1 MISIINENDTHLL
14 EQKSNQFLDRLEK
27 EIKNDGISTILD
39 NINTEDLYN
48 YDLIPHIKNNYLT
61 DKNKEKRLIGIKI
74 MTQLIVKK
82 PELKYNLFNLADE
95 LLQLTG
101 YKKSDEIRQLSEK
114 CVFTLFSLIEPE
126 IIPVFVENFILGKK
140 AGLSPLSRWQTKVI
154 SLKIL
159 SKAAEIAPREIESML
174 IILVP
179 VISRLMW
186 DVKKQV
192 KKQAAETLEDIC
204 DAIDNIDL
212 KPFIPKLVDA
222 IADPE
227 TVSDCIYSLAGTTFV
242 QTVTASA
249 LSITVPLLKRGF
261 NDKKTAIRRKCAV
274 ITENMAKLVKN
285 AKMLSHLC
293 PFWLHY

>member
-101 YKKSDEIRQLSEK
+101 DKKSEEIRQLSEK
-114 CVFTLFSLIEPE
+114 CVLQYNVRINIRTRY
-126 IIPVFVENFILGKK
+126 KK
-140 AGLSPLSRWQTKVI
+140 
-154 SLKIL
+154 
-159 SKAAEIAPREIESML
+159 
-174 IILVP
+174 
-179 VISRLMW
+179 
-186 DVKKQV
+186 
-192 KKQAAETLEDIC
+192 
-204 DAIDNIDL
+204 
-212 KPFIPKLVDA
+212 
-222 IADPE
+222 
-227 TVSDCIYSLAGTTFV
+227 
-242 QTVTASA
+242 
-249 LSITVPLLKRGF
+249 
-261 NDKKTAIRRKCAV
+261 
-274 ITENMAKLVKN
+274 
-285 AKMLSHLC
+285 
-293 PFWLHY
+293 